1 MKGRI
6 TLGDI
11 VNRLVNLHEVATVR
25 KDIQKPWAWA
35 LYQTWEWCDL
45 LEKPKEA
52 EQGESE

>member
-11 VNRLVNLHEVATVR
+11 VNRLVNLHEVAVVR
-25 KDIQKPWAWA
+25 KDIKKPWAWA

-52 EQGESE
+52 EQEEK